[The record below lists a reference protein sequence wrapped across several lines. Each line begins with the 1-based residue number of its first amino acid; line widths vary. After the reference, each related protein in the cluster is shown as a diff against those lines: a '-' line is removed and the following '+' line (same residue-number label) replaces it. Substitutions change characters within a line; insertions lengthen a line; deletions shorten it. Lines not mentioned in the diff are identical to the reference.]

1 MQFYQFTS
9 TMAPRFYDGNCDMN
23 FALGQRWISDTESDL
38 GLGTLVGIEGRMLTL
53 LFPAS
58 GETRQYAQAEAP
70 LTRVVFNVGDEIKSA
85 EGFSLLVTAI
95 NESHNTLIYSGNR
108 TDNGEKTELKET
120 FLDHFISFNKPQ
132 DRLFAGQIDRFDNF
146 TLRYLAW
153 QQQSRLQQSPLRGLQ
168 GGRMNLIPHQ
178 LHIAEEVASRH
189 APRVLLADEVGLG
202 KTIEAG
208 LIIHQQLLSGLAQRV
223 LIVVPESLQHQW
235 LVEMLRRFN
244 LHFSIFDEERCQQ
257 SQLDVSNP
265 FDTAQLVLCSLEFI
279 SSNKQWLE
287 QAQSSDWD
295 LLVVDEAH
303 HLTWSAEHVSKEYRC
318 IESLAQDTAGVI
330 LLTATPDQ
338 LGQQSH
344 FARLRLLDPDRFY
357 DYQAFI
363 DEQTQYQQI
372 AATAA
377 GVIETSPLSDELAN
391 SLQQLIHEQDIS
403 PQLALLRQPEQ
414 SPAVAQARQ
423 HILAKLLDRHGTG
436 RILFRNSRAS
446 IKGFP
451 ARLERPVALDLPE
464 QYQNALKV
472 YHNLNNSSPAAEMAQ
487 ANLFP
492 EQVFQAFEGSS
503 SQWWQFDPRIDYL
516 TTLLKQ
522 HKPAKFLVICAAAE
536 TALAVEEALRQ
547 KEGIRAA
554 VFHEGMSI
562 VERDKAAAYFAQE
575 DYSAQVL
582 VCSEIG
588 SEGRNFQF
596 AHHLV
601 LFDLPLNPDLLEQRI
616 GRLDRIGQQHDIQL
630 HIPYFKDTAQQVLLD
645 WYQQGLNAFVKTCQ
659 TGRTVYEQ
667 DAVSLLNLLAA
678 MQPDPTNVQQ
688 LIAHSRQRHQQL
700 QQQLE
705 QGRDKLLELNS
716 AGGEKA
722 RQLAADIAKTDADVQ
737 LPMLMFQAWDLLGV
751 NQEDR
756 SDTSIVLTPAEHLR
770 CAYPGLED
778 EGVTVT
784 FDRDTA
790 LAQEDIQ
797 FLSWDHPMVTGTLD
811 LLLNDNLGNTAVALL
826 PNKALPVGSY
836 FIELIYVVEA
846 SAPVSLQI
854 GRYLP
859 GTPIRLLLDKTG
871 NDLAAKVPFDNFN
884 RQLKPVGR
892 QTASKLVNALQNLIH
907 PLFSNSEVNAMAQ
920 LATLQQTALAKMQQA
935 LQAEQQR
942 LTALKQINPLIRQQE
957 IDMLSSKQQQLTE
970 YISKARLKL
979 DAIRLIVVNHD

>member
-1 MQFYQFTS
+1 
-9 TMAPRFYDGNCDMN
+9 MN

-38 GLGTLVGIEGRMLTL
+38 GLGTLVAIEGRMLTV

-70 LTRVVFNVGDEIKSA
+70 LTRVIFNIGDEIKSA
-85 EGFSLLVTAI
+85 EGFSLVISEVKTA
-95 NESHNTLIYSGNR
+95 HNTLIYAGKR
-108 TDNGEKTELKET
+108 TDSGDLIELKET

-146 TLRYLAW
+146 TLRYQAW

-178 LHIAEEVASRH
+178 LHIAADVTSRH
-189 APRVLLADEVGLG
+189 APRVLLADDVGLG

-208 LIIHQQLLSGLAQRV
+208 LIIHQQLLSGLASRV
-223 LIVVPESLQHQW
+223 LVVVPESLQHQW

-279 SSNKQWLE
+279 SSNKKWLD

-303 HLTWSAEHVSKEYRC
+303 HLAWSAEHASKEYRC

-338 LGQQSH
+338 LGQQGH

-363 DEQTQYQQI
+363 EEQRQFQHI
-372 AATAA
+372 AATATRLLDTTA
-377 GVIETSPLSDELAN
+377 LSDELAT
-391 SLQQLIHEQDIS
+391 SVQQLISEEDIS
-403 PQLALLRQPEQ
+403 PQLALLRQPAQ
-414 SPAVAQARQ
+414 SAATAGARQ
-423 HILAKLLDRHGTG
+423 QLLTKLLDRHGTG

-451 ARLERPVALDLPE
+451 AREALPCPLALPE

-472 YHNLNNSSPAAEMAQ
+472 YHSLNRNSPVAELAQ

-492 EQVFQAFEGSS
+492 EQIFQAFEGDN
-503 SQWWQFDPRIDYL
+503 SQWWHFDPRVDYL

-522 HKPAKFLVICAAAE
+522 HKPAKFLVICAAAT

-582 VCSEIG
+582 ICSEIG

-630 HIPYFKDTAQQVLLD
+630 HIPYFKGSAQQVLLD
-645 WYQQGLNAFVKTCQ
+645 WYQQGLNAFAKTCQ
-659 TGRTVYEQ
+659 TGRTIYEQ
-667 DAVSLLNLLAA
+667 FGAELLSLLAPL
-678 MQPDPTNVQQ
+678 QPDQGKVAQ
-688 LIAHSRQRHQQL
+688 LIAQSQQQHQQL
-700 QQQLE
+700 LQQLE

-716 AGGEKA
+716 AGGELA
-722 RQLAADIAKTDADVQ
+722 GQLAADIAKADADVQ

-784 FDRDTA
+784 FDRATA

-811 LLLNDNLGNTAVALL
+811 ILLNDNLGNTAVALL

-836 FIELIYVVEA
+836 FVELIYIVEA
-846 SAPVSLQI
+846 SAPAKLQI

-859 GTPIRLLLDKTG
+859 GTPIRLLVDKTG
-871 NDLAAKVPFDNFN
+871 KDLAAKVPFDNFN

-892 QTASKLVNALQNLIH
+892 QTASKLVNALQSLIH
-907 PLFSNSEVNAMAQ
+907 PLLAGSEMTAMSQ
-920 LATLQQTALAKMQQA
+920 LTSLRQSALAKMQQT
-935 LQAEQQR
+935 LQEDQQR

-957 IDMLSSKQQQLTE
+957 IDMIGSRQQQLTE
-970 YISKARLKL
+970 YIDKARLKL
-979 DAIRLIVVNHD
+979 DAIRLIVVSHD

>member
-1 MQFYQFTS
+1 
-9 TMAPRFYDGNCDMN
+9 MN

-38 GLGTLVGIEGRMLTL
+38 GLGTLVGIEGRMLTV
-53 LFPAS
+53 LFPAT

-70 LTRVVFNVGDEIKSA
+70 LTRVIFNIGDEIKSA
-85 EGFSLLVTAI
+85 EGFSLVVASVTEA
-95 NESHNTLIYSGNR
+95 HNTLIYSGTR
-108 TDNGEKTELKET
+108 TDNNEKADLKET

-132 DRLFAGQIDRFDNF
+132 DRLFAGQIDRFDHF

-153 QQQSRLQQSPLRGLQ
+153 QQQSRLQQSPIRGLQ
-168 GGRMNLIPHQ
+168 GGRMSLIPHQ
-178 LHIAEEVASRH
+178 LHIAREVANRH

-208 LIIHQQLLSGLAQRV
+208 LIIHQQLLSGLATRV
-223 LIVVPESLQHQW
+223 LIVVPESLQYQW

-244 LHFSIFDEERCQQ
+244 LHFSVFDEERCQQ

-279 SSNKQWLE
+279 SGNKQWLE
-287 QAQSSDWD
+287 HAQSSDWD

-303 HLTWSAEHVSKEYRC
+303 HLAWTAEHVSKEYRS
-318 IESLAQDTAGVI
+318 IESLAQDTAGVV

-338 LGQQSH
+338 LGQQGH

-357 DYQAFI
+357 DFQAFTE
-363 DEQTQYQQI
+363 EQSQYQHI
-372 AATAA
+372 ATTAKQL
-377 GVIETSPLSDELAN
+377 LSASQLNDELKSDLQRLIKEEDITSEL
-391 SLQQLIHEQDIS
+391 SLLSE
-403 PQLALLRQPEQ
+403 PEAADDAE
-414 SPAVAQARQ
+414 PARQ
-423 HILAKLLDRHGTG
+423 RLLDKLLDRHGTG

-451 ARLERPVALDLPE
+451 GRVARPVALDLPE
-464 QYQNALKV
+464 KYQNALKV
-472 YHNLNNSSPAAEMAQ
+472 FQSLNQQSSVAELAN

-492 EQVFQAFEGSS
+492 EQVYQAFEGSS

-516 TTLLKQ
+516 TSLLKQ
-522 HKPAKFLVICAAAE
+522 HKPDKFLVICAAAD

-630 HIPYFKDTAQQVLLD
+630 HIPYFKQGAQQILLQ
-645 WYQQGLNAFVKTCQ
+645 WYQQSLNAFEQTCQ
-659 TGRTVYEQ
+659 TGRAVYEQ
-667 DAVSLLNLLAA
+667 DGAALLALLAA
-678 MQPDPTNVQQ
+678 PRPEVMAVEQ
-688 LIAHSRQRHQQL
+688 LLTHSALHHQQL

-716 AGGEKA
+716 AGGEQA
-722 RQLAADIAKTDADVQ
+722 RQLAAELAQADADVQ
-737 LPMLMFQAWDLLGV
+737 LPMLMFQAWDLSGV

-756 SDTSIVLTPAEHLR
+756 SDTSIILTAAEHLR
-770 CAYPGLED
+770 CAYPGLGD
-778 EGVTVT
+778 DGVTIT

-797 FLSWDHPMVTGTLD
+797 FLTWDHPMVTGTLD
-811 LLLNDNLGNTAVALL
+811 LLLNDNMGNTAVALL

-836 FIELIYVVEA
+836 FVELIYIVEA
-846 SAPVSLQI
+846 SAPAYLQL

-871 NDLAAKVPFDNFN
+871 KDLAAKVPFDNFN

-892 QTASKLVNALQNLIH
+892 QTASKLVNALQSVIH
-907 PLFSNSEVNAMAQ
+907 PLLAESDNSAAQQLTTLRQNASK
-920 LATLQQTALAKMQQA
+920 KMQQVM
-935 LQAEQQR
+935 QADQQR
-942 LTALKQINPLIRQQE
+942 LIALKQINPLIRQQE
-957 IDMLSSKQQQLTE
+957 IDSLVTRQQHLTD
-970 YISKARLKL
+970 YIAKARLKL
-979 DAIRLIVVNHD
+979 DAIRLIVVSHD

>member
-1 MQFYQFTS
+1 
-9 TMAPRFYDGNCDMN
+9 MN

-38 GLGTLVGIEGRMLTL
+38 GLGTLVGIEGRMLTV

-70 LTRVVFNVGDEIKSA
+70 LTRVIFNIGDEIKSA
-85 EGFSLLVTAI
+85 EGFSLVVSEVK
-95 NESHNTLIYSGNR
+95 ESHNTLIYSGTR
-108 TDNGEKTELKET
+108 VDSGEQTELKET

-146 TLRYLAW
+146 TLRYLAR
-153 QQQSRLQQSPLRGLQ
+153 QQQCRIQQSPLRGLQ
-168 GGRMNLIPHQ
+168 GGRMSLIPHQ

-208 LIIHQQLLSGLAQRV
+208 LIIHQQLLSGLANRV
-223 LIVVPESLQHQW
+223 LIIVPESLQHQW

-244 LHFSIFDEERCQQ
+244 LHFSVFDEERCQQ

-279 SSNKQWLE
+279 SNNKKWLD

-303 HLTWSAEHVSKEYRC
+303 HLAWSPEHASKEYRC
-318 IESLAQDTAGVI
+318 IESLAEDTAGVI

-344 FARLRLLDPDRFY
+344 FARLRLLDPNRFY
-357 DYQAFI
+357 DYQTFTN
-363 DEQTQYQQI
+363 EQQQYQQI
-372 AATAA
+372 ATTAA
-377 GVIETSPLSDELAN
+377 RLMEDCQLSDELA
-391 SLQQLIHEQDIS
+391 STLQQLISEEDIS
-403 PQLALLRQPEQ
+403 AELILLRQPDQ
-414 SPAVAQARQ
+414 SAATAQARQ

-436 RILFRNSRAS
+436 RILFRNSRAN

-451 ARLERPVALDLPE
+451 ARQALPVALELPE
-464 QYQNALKV
+464 QYHNALKV
-472 YHNLNNSSPAAEMAQ
+472 FHSLNLQSPATELAK

-616 GRLDRIGQQHDIQL
+616 GRLDRIGQQSDIQL
-630 HIPYFKDTAQQVLLD
+630 HIPYFKDSAQQVLLD
-645 WYQQGLNAFVKTCQ
+645 WYQHGLNAFAKTCQ
-659 TGRTVYEQ
+659 TGRIIYEQ
-667 DAVSLLNLLAA
+667 DSAALLSLLAA
-678 MQPDPTNVQQ
+678 MQPDTAKVEQ
-688 LIAHSRQRHQQL
+688 LITQSRQRHQHL
-700 QQQLE
+700 RDQLE

-716 AGGEKA
+716 AGGQQA
-722 RQLAADIAKTDADVQ
+722 RQLAADIAKTDVDVQ

-778 EGVTVT
+778 DGVTVT
-784 FDRDTA
+784 FDRETA

-797 FLSWDHPMVTGTLD
+797 FLNWDHPMVTGTLD
-811 LLLNDNLGNTAVALL
+811 LLLNDNLGNTAVTLL

-836 FIELIYVVEA
+836 FVELIYIVEA
-846 SAPVSLQI
+846 SAPANLQI

-871 NDLAAKVPFDNFN
+871 KDLAAKVPFDNFN

-892 QTASKLVNALQNLIH
+892 QTASKLVNALQSLVH
-907 PLFSNSEVNAMAQ
+907 PLLSDSEANAMAQ
-920 LATLQQTALAKMQQA
+920 LTTLRQSALAKMQHA
-935 LQAEQQR
+935 LQTEQQR
-942 LTALKQINPLIRQQE
+942 LTALKQINPLVRQEE
-957 IDMLSSKQQQLTE
+957 IEMLSDRQQQLTG
-970 YISKARLKL
+970 YIGKARLKL
-979 DAIRLIVVNHD
+979 DAIRLIIVSHD

>member
-1 MQFYQFTS
+1 
-9 TMAPRFYDGNCDMN
+9 MN

-38 GLGTLVGIEGRMLTL
+38 GLGTLVAIEGRMLTV

-70 LTRVVFNVGDEIKSA
+70 LTRVIFNIGDEIKSA
-85 EGFSLLVTAI
+85 EGFSLIISEVKTA
-95 NESHNTLIYSGNR
+95 HNTLIYAGKR
-108 TDNGEKTELKET
+108 TDTDELIELKET

-146 TLRYLAW
+146 TLRYQAW

-168 GGRMNLIPHQ
+168 GGRMSLIPHQ
-178 LHIAEEVASRH
+178 LHIAADVTSRH

-208 LIIHQQLLSGLAQRV
+208 LIIHQQLLCGLASRV

-279 SSNKQWLE
+279 SNNKKWLD

-303 HLTWSAEHVSKEYRC
+303 HLAWSDEHVSKEYRC

-338 LGQQSH
+338 LGQQGH

-363 DEQTQYQQI
+363 EEQQQFQHI

-377 GVIETSPLSDELAN
+377 RLLDTTVLSDELATT
-391 SLQQLIHEQDIS
+391 LQQLISEEDIS
-403 PQLALLRQPEQ
+403 RQLALLRQP
-414 SPAVAQARQ
+414 ATAAGARQ
-423 HILAKLLDRHGTG
+423 QLLAKLLDRHGTG

-451 ARLERPVALDLPE
+451 AREALPCALALPE

-472 YHNLNNSSPAAEMAQ
+472 YHSLNRNSPVAELAH

-492 EQVFQAFEGSS
+492 EQIFQAFEGNS
-503 SQWWQFDPRIDYL
+503 SQWWQFDPRVDYL

-522 HKPAKFLVICAAAE
+522 HKPAKFLVICAAAA

-582 VCSEIG
+582 ICSEIG

-616 GRLDRIGQQHDIQL
+616 GRLDRIGQQHDIQI
-630 HIPYFKDTAQQVLLD
+630 HIPYFQGSAQQVLLD
-645 WYQQGLNAFVKTCQ
+645 WYQQGLNAFAKTCQ
-659 TGRTVYEQ
+659 TGRTIYEQ
-667 DAVSLLNLLAA
+667 FGPELLSLLAPLQADHA
-678 MQPDPTNVQQ
+678 KVAQ
-688 LIAHSRQRHQQL
+688 LIAQSQQQHQQL
-700 QQQLE
+700 MQQLE
-705 QGRDKLLELNS
+705 HGRDKLLELNS
-716 AGGEKA
+716 AGGEQA
-722 RQLAADIAKTDADVQ
+722 RQLAAGIAKTDADVQ

-784 FDRDTA
+784 FDRATA

-811 LLLNDNLGNTAVALL
+811 ILLNDNLGNTAVALL

-836 FIELIYVVEA
+836 FVELIYIVEA
-846 SAPVSLQI
+846 SAPAKLQI

-859 GTPIRLLLDKTG
+859 ATPIRLLVDKTG
-871 NDLAAKVPFDNFN
+871 KDLAAKVPFDNFN

-892 QTASKLVNALQNLIH
+892 QTASKLVNALQSLIH
-907 PLFSNSEVNAMAQ
+907 PLLAGSEMTAMAQ
-920 LATLQQTALAKMQQA
+920 LTSIRESAQAKMQQA
-935 LQAEQQR
+935 LQDDQQR

-957 IDMLSSKQQQLTE
+957 IDMIGSKQQQLAE
-970 YISKARLKL
+970 YIDKARLKL
-979 DAIRLIVVNHD
+979 DAIRLIVVSHD

>member
-1 MQFYQFTS
+1 
-9 TMAPRFYDGNCDMN
+9 MN

-38 GLGTLVGIEGRMLTL
+38 GLGTLVAIEGRMLTV

-70 LTRVVFNVGDEIKSA
+70 LTRVIFNIGDEIKSA
-85 EGFSLLVTAI
+85 EGFSLIISEVKTA
-95 NESHNTLIYSGNR
+95 HNTLIYAGKR
-108 TDNGEKTELKET
+108 TDTDELIELKET

-146 TLRYLAW
+146 TLRYQAW

-168 GGRMNLIPHQ
+168 GGRMSLIPHQ
-178 LHIAEEVASRH
+178 LHIAADVTSRH

-208 LIIHQQLLSGLAQRV
+208 LIIHQQLLCGLASRV

-244 LHFSIFDEERCQQ
+244 LHFAIFDEERCQQ

-279 SSNKQWLE
+279 SNNKKWLD

-303 HLTWSAEHVSKEYRC
+303 HLAWSDEHVSKEYRC

-338 LGQQSH
+338 LGQQGH

-363 DEQTQYQQI
+363 EEQQQFQHI

-377 GVIETSPLSDELAN
+377 RLLDTTVLSDELATT
-391 SLQQLIHEQDIS
+391 LQQLISEEDIS
-403 PQLALLRQPEQ
+403 RQLALLRQP
-414 SPAVAQARQ
+414 ATAAGARQ
-423 HILAKLLDRHGTG
+423 QLLAKLLDRHGTG

-451 ARLERPVALDLPE
+451 AREALPCALALPE

-472 YHNLNNSSPAAEMAQ
+472 YHSLNRNSPVAELAH

-492 EQVFQAFEGSS
+492 EQIFQAFEGNS
-503 SQWWQFDPRIDYL
+503 SQWWQFDPRVDYL

-522 HKPAKFLVICAAAE
+522 HKPAKFLVICAAAA

-582 VCSEIG
+582 ICSEIG

-616 GRLDRIGQQHDIQL
+616 GRLDRIGQQHDIQI
-630 HIPYFKDTAQQVLLD
+630 HIPYFQGSAQQVLLD
-645 WYQQGLNAFVKTCQ
+645 WYQQGLNAFAKTCQ
-659 TGRTVYEQ
+659 TGRTIYEQ
-667 DAVSLLNLLAA
+667 FGPELLSLLAPLQADHA
-678 MQPDPTNVQQ
+678 KVAQ
-688 LIAHSRQRHQQL
+688 LIAQSQQQHQQL
-700 QQQLE
+700 MQQLE
-705 QGRDKLLELNS
+705 HGRDKLLELNS
-716 AGGEKA
+716 AGGEQA
-722 RQLAADIAKTDADVQ
+722 RQLAAGIAKTDADVQ

-784 FDRDTA
+784 FDRATA

-811 LLLNDNLGNTAVALL
+811 ILLNDNLGNTAVALL

-836 FIELIYVVEA
+836 FVELIYIVEA
-846 SAPVSLQI
+846 SAPAKLQI

-859 GTPIRLLLDKTG
+859 ATPIRLLVDKTG
-871 NDLAAKVPFDNFN
+871 KDLAAKVPFDNFN

-892 QTASKLVNALQNLIH
+892 QTASKLVNALQSLIH
-907 PLFSNSEVNAMAQ
+907 PLLAGSEMTAMAQ
-920 LATLQQTALAKMQQA
+920 LTSIRESAQAKMQQA
-935 LQAEQQR
+935 LQDDQQR

-957 IDMLSSKQQQLTE
+957 IDMIGSKQQQLAE
-970 YISKARLKL
+970 YIDKARLKL
-979 DAIRLIVVNHD
+979 DAIRLIVVSHD